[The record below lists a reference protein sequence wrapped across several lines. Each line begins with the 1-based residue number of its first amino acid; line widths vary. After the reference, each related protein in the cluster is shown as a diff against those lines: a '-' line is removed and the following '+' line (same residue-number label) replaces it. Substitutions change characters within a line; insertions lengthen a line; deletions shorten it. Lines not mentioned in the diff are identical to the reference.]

1 MTTTE
6 HLLITHNVAES
17 RYETTVEGTLAVA
30 DYRRDGDRIT
40 FTHTEVPPAIGGRG
54 IAAAIVKFALDDARA
69 RGLRVASTCWYVT
82 DYIRDHP
89 EYQDLTAS

>member
-1 MTTTE
+1 MGQSHIIHSE
-6 HLLITHNVAES
+6 AQS

-30 DYRRDGDRIT
+30 EYHRAGDKIT

-69 RGLRVASTCWYVT
+69 KGLRVGSTCWYVT

-89 EYQDLTAS
+89 EYQDLAAS